1 MHLLLFLFSSLLFY
15 RLHSYRS
22 HSQQYSTFSF
32 SFSTLRATLIDII
45 KLDFLVLL
53 CRFSSSCIATDCL
66 FTFFCLLSI
75 ASHCAS
81 YAEAFYLSIQLIR
94 HGNANTHTRFFSLS
108 LGRCWIRI
116 LNGIAMWN
124 LYQMSDVKCVQILD
138 PLYNLPINLLSE
150 KYYSWSHISIG

>member
-108 LGRCWIRI
+108 VDVGLEYWMELLCEIYIKWVT
-116 LNGIAMWN
+116 LNVFKYLT
-124 LYQMSDVKCVQILD
+124 LYTIC
-138 PLYNLPINLLSE
+138 PLIF
-150 KYYSWSHISIG
+150 